1 MAIKLYKPT
10 TPGRRK
16 SSVNRSEVTKKRP
29 EKSLIFFRKRSG
41 GRNSQGKIT
50 VRHRGGGAKRFIRI
64 VDFKRDRYD
73 MPAKVL
79 TFEYDPNR
87 SANIALVQYA
97 DGKKRYI
104 LVPQGL
110 KIGDEVI
117 SSKGKVPVTTGNR
130 TILEN
135 IPVGEMIYNVE
146 LSPEAGGKIVRG
158 AGMSAILMGLEGDYA
173 QIKLPSSEI
182 RLVLKTCSASIGSM
196 GNSEHALVRI
206 GLAGRKRHMG
216 IKPTVRGKAQN
227 PVDHPHGGGEGN
239 TPIGLKHPKTPWG
252 KPALGV
258 KTRRKKKASSRL
270 IIQRRKKKRK
280 K

>member
-16 SSVNRSEVTKKRP
+16 SSVNKSDLTKKRP
-29 EKSLIFFRKRSG
+29 EKNLIFFKKRSG
-41 GRNSQGKIT
+41 GRNAQGKIT
-50 VRHRGGGAKRFIRI
+50 VHHRGGGAKRYVRI
-64 VDFKRDRYD
+64 VDFRRNRYD
-73 MPAKVL
+73 LPAKVL

-87 SANIALVQYA
+87 SANIALIQYE
-97 DGKKRYI
+97 DGKKSYI

-110 KIGDEVI
+110 EIGNEVI
-117 SSKGKVPVTTGNR
+117 SSKGKVPIKTGNR

-135 IPVGEMIYNVE
+135 IPVGEMIYNIE

-158 AGMSAILMGLEGDYA
+158 AGMGATLMGLEGDYA

-182 RLVLKTCSASIGSM
+182 RLVLKTCSASIGVM
-196 GNSEHALVRI
+196 GNSEYALVRI

-216 IKPTVRGKAQN
+216 IKPTVRGKAKN

-252 KPALGV
+252 KPALGI
-258 KTRRKKKASSRL
+258 KTRRKKKASNRL
-270 IIQRRKKKRK
+270 IIQRRKRKRRK
-280 K
+280 